1 MSDMKTVEEKQKDEV
16 KQDILN
22 KYKHLIGVCFNA
34 GDASYVKITS
44 IEYVEEPDIG
54 IKGFVIS
61 PREDVLPIRFEIY
74 AIVSENFITDNYIS
88 KKRFSALFD
97 MVVERLKEDY
107 GINNYI

>member
-1 MSDMKTVEEKQKDEV
+1 MKTVEEKQKEEV

-34 GDASYVKITS
+34 SNATYVKITS
-44 IEYVEEPDIG
+44 IEDVDRGGIG

-61 PREDVLPIRFEIY
+61 LREDVLPIRFEID
-74 AIVSENFITDNYIS
+74 ALVTENFITDNYIS

-107 GINNYI
+107 GINYNI